1 VYVHEAI
8 IYTYIRQEDLV
19 IVLKILLQ
27 LFPDCMGIPEVTT
40 VCVKEIDFIIIGV
53 INSYDD
59 TEKVNKLWLCAFT
72 RCLTLK
78 AVKN

>member
-1 VYVHEAI
+1 
-8 IYTYIRQEDLV
+8 
-19 IVLKILLQ
+19 
-27 LFPDCMGIPEVTT
+27 MGIPEVTT